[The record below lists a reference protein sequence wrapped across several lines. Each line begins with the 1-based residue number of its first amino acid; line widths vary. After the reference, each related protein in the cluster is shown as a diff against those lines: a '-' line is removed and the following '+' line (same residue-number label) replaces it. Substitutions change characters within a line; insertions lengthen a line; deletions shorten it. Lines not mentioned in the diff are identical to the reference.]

1 MGASRAPFVQ
11 ASLCLRAA
19 WYLRA

>member
-1 MGASRAPFVQ
+1 MGTSRAPFVQ